1 MGRTTNEYSNTI
13 QKKEDQIS
21 LLTKQLE
28 TLKEER
34 KSSSAEIME
43 LRADIDTLDS
53 QLSAERLDHV
63 NEIAFREKLQG
74 ERDEMRALLDT
85 KTSEETR
92 REEVERSKERELAD
106 LRSQTSQLHQELT
119 DLRRT
124 SLESQNKLK
133 LDLEQLNR
141 EHISLQ
147 HSHRSLLDR
156 ERAAQSQLGKTQ
168 TQLSELEKAKRAM
181 ESEFQSVKSR
191 QSDIQSQLSDVL
203 RVKEVYST
211 FFCSIPCCRK
221 NNLVNYRDSNGS
233 LLLLKG
239 NTKTLKMLFSNF
251 NVIKKPDFGSWRQLG
266 SSLRGRLQSGCS
278 LRKPRPTRKLRLPN

>member
-1 MGRTTNEYSNTI
+1 MIKNKSDHLENVARHAKEQLAELGRTTDEYSNMI

-34 KSSSAEIME
+34 KSFSAEIME

-53 QLSAERLDHV
+53 QLNAERHDHL

-74 ERDEMRALLDT
+74 ERDEMRALLNT

-106 LRSQTSQLHQELT
+106 LRSQTSQLHQELI
-119 DLRRT
+119 DLRKT

-133 LDLEQLNR
+133 LDLEQSNR

-156 ERAAQSQLGKTQ
+156 ERATQSQFTRTQ

-191 QSDIQSQLSDVL
+191 QNDIQSQLSDVL
-203 RVKEVYST
+203 RVKEVYIDAS
-211 FFCSIPCCRK
+211 FRCQYCRK
-221 NNLVNYRDSNGS
+221 TNLAFIGTRTAASYC
-233 LLLLKG
+233 
-239 NTKTLKMLFSNF
+239 
-251 NVIKKPDFGSWRQLG
+251 
-266 SSLRGRLQSGCS
+266 SGEV
-278 LRKPRPTRKLRLPN
+278 PKL

>member
-1 MGRTTNEYSNTI
+1 MGRTTNEYSNMI

-43 LRADIDTLDS
+43 LRADIDTLDA

-92 REEVERSKERELAD
+92 REEVERSKERELVD

-133 LDLEQLNR
+133 LDLEQSNR

-156 ERAAQSQLGKTQ
+156 ERATQSQLSKTQ
-168 TQLSELEKAKRAM
+168 IQLSELEKAKRAM

-191 QSDIQSQLSDVL
+191 QSDIQSQLSDAL
-203 RVKEVYST
+203 RVKEVYNNI
-211 FFCSIPCCRK
+211 FFVRYHAAE
-221 NNLVNYRDSNGS
+221 NNLIYFRDSNGS
-233 LLLLKG
+233 LLLLRA
-239 NTKTLKMLFSNF
+239 NTKTLRMLFSNF
-251 NVIKKPDFGSWRQLG
+251 NVIKKPGFGS
-266 SSLRGRLQSGCS
+266 
-278 LRKPRPTRKLRLPN
+278 